1 MSFFNAPPAG
11 APVPPASQVSHYYR
25 KVVYPRNAVSGAI
38 NTLSGREAQFSA
50 EVGGRHWAVPQE
62 TRVVAKFKVTK
73 ADGTTP
79 PDASVRFACDP
90 VARMFSSG
98 RFSIQGTTIESHG
111 ADIQDIS
118 TIQLRTEGTRA
129 GLDSGGGPAGLQ
141 SFDQRMDHKELR
153 DTGGTLVGAEGDDN
167 TKGSTQTY
175 WNASRRSDKH
185 AALQDNAADEIE
197 LSTPLGSFFTFCR
210 QTRSFIPSCELDI
223 RLVVSESA
231 TADAL
236 YTEAIPAAPRN
247 RGLIPGG
254 AAGLTLGSTAVAT
267 VEAANKQFVTLLPEV
282 TATADAHLITLSDLY
297 LDVMVAVPLAQVPR
311 PASWQCAYRQ
321 CTLFTRTLSATGTH
335 NIQFAGLPPS
345 VNAIVLGVRDNAHTI
360 GTNKELYLVGGSK
373 SSAKYRT
380 AQLSIGQLSL
390 PTPAYQVEPE
400 KLQVGRMHSDFLSFV
415 GADHVD
421 GAGGFSLREYAES
434 VLLAFRICQEKDN
447 YATTATVRLTFNT
460 NLPADSELC
469 MWVFHQRVVELTY
482 GDEPAPIKVLA
493 DEVVG

>member
-1 MSFFNAPPAG
+1 
-11 APVPPASQVSHYYR
+11 VPPASQVSHYYR

-73 ADGTTP
+73 ADGTTA

-460 NLPADSELC
+460 DLPADSELC